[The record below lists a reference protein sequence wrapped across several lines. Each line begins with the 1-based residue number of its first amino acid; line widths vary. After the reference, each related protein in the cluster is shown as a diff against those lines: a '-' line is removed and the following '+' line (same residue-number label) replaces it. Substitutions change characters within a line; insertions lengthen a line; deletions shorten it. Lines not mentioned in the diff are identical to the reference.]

1 MVMESTTTKR
11 ERKVTVIDK
20 PAPDLVWHTL
30 LFNCYC
36 HETEEV
42 IHQVMVAIGCTYAP
56 ALILVNE
63 VEHKGF
69 AEIFSG
75 SKNDC
80 DKVADI
86 LCSIGL
92 DVVVSQ

>member
-1 MVMESTTTKR
+1 
-11 ERKVTVIDK
+11 
-20 PAPDLVWHTL
+20 
-30 LFNCYC
+30 
-36 HETEEV
+36 
-42 IHQVMVAIGCTYAP
+42 MVAIGCTYAP